1 STSPTVDLAG
11 ARMLATLHS
20 ELTAAGTGL
29 RLVDARASVRDI
41 LRAEGLETLVGDFGR
56 GTSVALAVDEL
67 QGRIGARVPP
77 A

>member
-1 STSPTVDLAG
+1 
-11 ARMLATLHS
+11 MLTTLHA
-20 ELTAAGTGL
+20 ELKAAGIRL

-67 QGRIGARVPP
+67 QGRTGARVKP